1 MYIPFK
7 NIRIETFKKYHKKE
21 TTNVELTPMDLN
33 KYFKMSWY
41 GDMCALSTNK
51 TET

>member
-1 MYIPFK
+1 MYVSYLIR
-7 NIRIETFKKYHKKE
+7 NIEEE
-21 TTNVELTPMDLN
+21 TTNVELTPMDPN
-33 KYFKMSWY
+33 EFFKMSWF